1 MLNQSIGK
9 HYKWNAKKVISKSF
23 VLAGVQISIIRWH
36 SWVCSIP
43 KSPDNKNGYANA
55 EYDQLFEQAL
65 KSLNEKERSEI
76 YLKLS
81 EKIQQE
87 NLALPLFQYTTPV
100 YLFSNYYGS
109 EEKSS
114 GRHLQ

>member
-1 MLNQSIGK
+1 MAFLGLFYS
-9 HYKWNAKKVISKSF
+9 
-23 VLAGVQISIIRWH
+23 
-36 SWVCSIP
+36 

-100 YLFSNYYGS
+100 YISPTIMGAKKNPVGS
-109 EEKSS
+109 FIEGSMAKS
-114 GRHLQ
+114 GKLKLIKKVVYHAMNNFFIKFY